1 LRGRS
6 VLVATADQLT
16 AALALIELDG
26 IARRLVLCPSD
37 LHPQYLPFVI
47 EMADVDA
54 IVFDADNPSLDACGI
69 RCRVE
74 CSAKLTAVPV
84 DRNQSEQTEWILLT
98 SGTTGRPKL
107 VMHSLASL
115 TGAINQAK
123 TQPEPVIWSTFYDI
137 RRYGGLQI
145 FLRTVFTPSS
155 MVFSDSQESTGD
167 FIERAGERGVT
178 HILGTPSHW
187 RRAIMSPAAPS
198 MAPQYVRLSGEIV
211 DQPILNQL
219 KSAYPQARVAH
230 AFASTEAGAAFEVT
244 DCLAGFPEAVFHKN
258 DNGVEMKIDEGSLRI
273 RSGRVASRYL
283 GNETS
288 LKDAEGFVD
297 TRDMV
302 ELRESRY
309 YFVGR
314 KDGVINV
321 GGFKVYPEEVEDVI
335 NRHPHVRMS
344 LVHTRKNPVTGAVV
358 VADVVLDQ
366 ASETSGKQAEQVK
379 KELLQ
384 LCQNTL
390 SRHKIPAAIN
400 FVPALSV
407 SATGK
412 MARQNA

>member
-1 LRGRS
+1 
-6 VLVATADQLT
+6 
-16 AALALIELDG
+16 
-26 IARRLVLCPSD
+26 
-37 LHPQYLPFVI
+37 
-47 EMADVDA
+47 
-54 IVFDADNPSLDACGI
+54 
-69 RCRVE
+69 
-74 CSAKLTAVPV
+74 
-84 DRNQSEQTEWILLT
+84 
-98 SGTTGRPKL
+98 
-107 VMHSLASL
+107 
-115 TGAINQAK
+115 
-123 TQPEPVIWSTFYDI
+123 
-137 RRYGGLQI
+137 
-145 FLRTVFTPSS
+145 
-155 MVFSDSQESTGD
+155 
-167 FIERAGERGVT
+167 
-178 HILGTPSHW
+178 
-187 RRAIMSPAAPS
+187 MSPSAPR

-219 KSAYPQARVAH
+219 NSAYPQARVAH
-230 AFASTEAGAAFEVT
+230 AFASTEAGVAFEVT
-244 DCLAGFPEAVFHKN
+244 DGLAGFPEAVFHKN

-283 GNETS
+283 GNGTS
-288 LKDAEGFVD
+288 LKDSEGFVD

-302 ELRESRY
+302 ELRENRY
-309 YFVGR
+309 HFVGR

-400 FVPALSV
+400 FVSALSV